1 MTNCQVDITLY
12 NVEADALY
20 MVFPV
25 ERKAGFT
32 SQKMV
37 NFLNALLSDSRAG
50 TLVADLTSNG
60 LASSVKS
67 RDLVYIASE
76 ILFTIEVQ
84 LTSTGT
90 CYCPSIS
97 NGNPN
102 SENCII
108 IFVKIG
114 STTSC
119 KEYLS
124 ISRNYLL
131 LMQVRE

>member
-1 MTNCQVDITLY
+1 MVTHWQICQVDITLY

-37 NFLNALLSDSRAG
+37 NFINALLSDSRAG

-60 LASSVKS
+60 LASSVQS
-67 RDLVYIASE
+67 RDFVYIASE

-90 CYCPSIS
+90 RYCPII
-97 NGNPN
+97 
-102 SENCII
+102 ENL
-108 IFVKIG
+108 F
-114 STTSC
+114 
-119 KEYLS
+119 
-124 ISRNYLL
+124 
-131 LMQVRE
+131 LMAS